1 MPGRLPRVTAL
12 AAVVLFGGC
21 PRGGAQT
28 PRGDGAA
35 TWLAS
40 GEAPLG
46 GIAVA
51 GDVAVASRGR
61 ALVRTAA
68 GAPTW
73 TQPLPADGG
82 AVAIAGDVVAVAVS
96 GAGPVDGLPLGL
108 RGEPGAAVIGVAAAD
123 GERRWIVGIGAT
135 EWASARALIATA
147 DGFVVGGGFAGT
159 LRVGDHVV
167 TSAGRSDGFWAALG
181 PDGAVRGLWRMGGPG
196 ADDVAGIA
204 ALPDGALAIA
214 GTYGDRAELADL
226 TIPALFDDAHGDGFV
241 ATLAADGAVGW
252 VRTFGGPSADA
263 CAGVAATTDGVVV
276 AGTVRGAVDVAGR
289 RLDVAGA
296 ADGLVAYFDRA
307 GAVRATVL
315 VGGADFDGL
324 TAVVARGDTAVV
336 AGWFSGTLA
345 GATAAG
351 GDDAMLATVTPAGV
365 LTTTPLTSDG
375 LTTVRALAADDH
387 TWAAAIES
395 TIAVDLAGR
404 ALPPGATVAATRW

>member
-1 MPGRLPRVTAL
+1 MMAL

-21 PRGGAQT
+21 PRGGAQA

-35 TWLAS
+35 AWLAS

-46 GIAVA
+46 GVAIA
-51 GDVAVASRGR
+51 GDAAVASRGR
-61 ALVRTAA
+61 SLVRTDA

-96 GAGPVDGLPLGL
+96 GSGAVDGLPLGL

-123 GERRWIVGIGAT
+123 GKRRWIVGIGAT
-135 EWASARALIATA
+135 EWASVRALAAGA
-147 DGFVVGGGFAGT
+147 DGLLVAGGFAGT
-159 LRVGDHVV
+159 LRVGDRVV
-167 TSAGRSDGFWAALG
+167 TSAGRSDGFWARLG
-181 PDGAVRGLWRMGGPG
+181 PDGVVRGLWRMGGPG

-204 ALPDGALAIA
+204 ALPDGQLAIA
-214 GTYGDRAELADL
+214 GTYGDRAELGDL
-226 TIPALFDDAHGDGFV
+226 TIPALYDDVHGDGFV
-241 ATLAADGAVGW
+241 ATVAADSAVRW

-289 RLDVAGA
+289 RLDAAGA

-315 VGGADFDGL
+315 VGGPDFDGL

-336 AGWFSGTLA
+336 AGWFSGTVG

-365 LTTTPLTSDG
+365 AAITPIRSDG
-375 LTTVRALAADDH
+375 LTTVRGLAGDEGG
-387 TWAAAIES
+387 WAAAIES
-395 TIAVDLAGR
+395 TVAVEVGGR
-404 ALPPGATVAATRW
+404 AMAAGATIAATRW